1 MSEAQE
7 IQMGEDEKWEEALK
21 SLNDKAKERKWN
33 RDTKINQRFYPNDK
47 QVRYLN
53 VMGCAPEDYIY
64 GFDTRQGCS
73 RLIDEYERKIRRF
86 RKFHR
91 NEDVTSGL
99 AVVIAEK
106 LSSKIVRK
114 RNELPKKNEIQRIY
128 TTKTNEGIA
137 MQIDP
142 NHAEVIFDYNPF
154 KDAMELLEIALKG
167 KLILKKFHVHV
178 YVVELALRR
187 KQIPVEAK
195 LLEAQPEMLC
205 QDRDG
210 EGPANPG
217 MEERMLRNPSKLT
230 STKTLQRKASKKS
243 LFSYLSGDHQQE
255 LIVEMELH
263 PVGSY
268 GKSMMKTAQTPPFPT
283 AEPTLVKMVSAW
295 TFKGTKKSNRK
306 RLKDTLTTIPP
317 INDVEEGIALKNAQ
331 LRFKEENTK
340 HLLELLY
347 QMNHVRWKLRICKEK
362 TNRNQKR
369 QILPSSMKEDTSVVN
384 EDCLKSRA
392 LATDGDETP
401 HEETHRE
408 DSIAY
413 TANVSVGQALSSM
426 ETQQITN
433 IKQLQHMEISSAI
446 KITGIDESASTL
458 MFAGYTLNSYGLKR
472 GIVHGGNRLRVDMTD
487 FGGTETITV
496 WMFHEVAKKRAQEF
510 TRGKWLKLYGFEV
523 IPTVPK
529 YDRGTWGFTLKIMD
543 TTIVEEFQHSPPLL
557 RLSVPTISIAE
568 FTNMHRGRDSIGSIE
583 AVMIKVNSLAHN
595 TAEITVADNGDSS
608 DTLTVIE

>member
-21 SLNDKAKERKWN
+21 NLNDKAKERKWN

-64 GFDTRQGCS
+64 GFDRRQGCS

-91 NEDVTSGL
+91 NEDVASGL

-106 LSSKIVRK
+106 LSSKRVRK

-128 TTKTNEGIA
+128 TTKTNGIMQYTFTTLHYGFGVPIKTCCRMNRNMSEKLLERLTDLHQKINPREWHPIRLEGIA

-178 YVVELALRR
+178 HVYVVELALRH
-187 KQIPVEAK
+187 KQIPAEAK
-195 LLEAQPEMLC
+195 LLEAQPETLC
-205 QDRDG
+205 QDRVG

-217 MEERMLRNPSKLT
+217 MEERMLRNKSPCRNGTSSCRKLC
-230 STKTLQRKASKKS
+230 
-243 LFSYLSGDHQQE
+243 
-255 LIVEMELH
+255 
-263 PVGSY
+263 
-268 GKSMMKTAQTPPFPT
+268 
-283 AEPTLVKMVSAW
+283 AW

-317 INDVEEGIALKNAQ
+317 INDVDEGIALKNAQ

-362 TNRNQKR
+362 TNLNQKR
-369 QILPSSMKEDTSVVN
+369 QILPSSMKNHVRKTP
-384 EDCLKSRA
+384 A
-392 LATDGDETP
+392 L
-401 HEETHRE
+401 
-408 DSIAY
+408 
-413 TANVSVGQALSSM
+413 LM
-426 ETQQITN
+426 
-433 IKQLQHMEISSAI
+433 
-446 KITGIDESASTL
+446 KI
-458 MFAGYTLNSYGLKR
+458 
-472 GIVHGGNRLRVDMTD
+472 V
-487 FGGTETITV
+487 
-496 WMFHEVAKKRAQEF
+496 
-510 TRGKWLKLYGFEV
+510 
-523 IPTVPK
+523 
-529 YDRGTWGFTLKIMD
+529 
-543 TTIVEEFQHSPPLL
+543 
-557 RLSVPTISIAE
+557 
-568 FTNMHRGRDSIGSIE
+568 
-583 AVMIKVNSLAHN
+583 
-595 TAEITVADNGDSS
+595 
-608 DTLTVIE
+608 